1 MRLCYACFSNA
12 YARRALNK
20 CLRKRTNR
28 KLKIFFLVLALGSA
42 FELFGMSDIRFE
54 ASETSGLSTKISARE
69 KGRDPFADAVLY
81 LKITRTYL
89 SLCTQIQ

>member
-20 CLRKRTNR
+20 FLRKRMNR
-28 KLKIFFLVLALGSA
+28 KLKIFFLVLALGFA

-54 ASETSGLSTKISARE
+54 ASETFGLSTKISARE

-81 LKITRTYL
+81 LNIGMHCVL
-89 SLCTQIQ
+89 DLC